1 VTSDDFVSAIDGLT
15 FDERGRTWTLEVD
28 DIDDDGPEG
37 FVITVCVPEA
47 EVEMYVN
54 ASRSRSISSA
64 VLREQVVRMAREMI
78 SGRRRSGAR
87 TQL

>member
-1 VTSDDFVSAIDGLT
+1 MTADDFVSAIDGLT

-28 DIDDDGPEG
+28 DVDDDGPDG

-54 ASRSRSISSA
+54 ASRSRMMSSA
-64 VLREQVVRMAREMI
+64 VLREQVVGIAREMI
-78 SGRRRSGAR
+78 NGRRRSGAR
-87 TQL
+87 AQL